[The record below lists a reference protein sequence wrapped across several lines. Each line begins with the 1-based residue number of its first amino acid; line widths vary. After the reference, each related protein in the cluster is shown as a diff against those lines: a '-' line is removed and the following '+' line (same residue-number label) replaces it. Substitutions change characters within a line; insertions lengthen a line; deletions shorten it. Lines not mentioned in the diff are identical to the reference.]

1 MKVIKKEVLR
11 KALFE
16 IQEFKEKRKA
26 IDTKLNDMV
35 NEILNLN
42 MKISIS
48 QKVTEDRINH
58 L

>member
-11 KALFE
+11 KALSE